1 MNERETLLNRVRM
14 HDLALV
20 DAGLFLDGHPH
31 SSDALSYFRRQ
42 QAAYK
47 QAVQNYE
54 AKYGPLMFKNG
65 DFTNGW
71 SWVNDP
77 WQWEGAD
84 N

>member
-47 QAVQNYE
+47 QAVQN
-54 AKYGPLMFKNG
+54 
-65 DFTNGW
+65 
-71 SWVNDP
+71 
-77 WQWEGAD
+77 
-84 N
+84 